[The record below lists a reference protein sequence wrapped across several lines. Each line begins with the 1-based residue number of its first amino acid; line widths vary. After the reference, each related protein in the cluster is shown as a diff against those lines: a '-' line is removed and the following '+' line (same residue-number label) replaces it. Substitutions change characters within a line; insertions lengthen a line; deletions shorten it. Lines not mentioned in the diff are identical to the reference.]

1 MIFYTKGMDKK
12 FSQAPI
18 SRSHCIAG
26 LLGLFVLILCAVNS
40 LAQQPTATITSLGG
54 EVMVSIQKGALASGM
69 VGNVLRAGD
78 EIRTHAGALVGMTFS
93 DGSQAELGE
102 NTNISLSA
110 MAEAPQTG
118 TRTVRLDLWRG
129 RIRLALSSATQ
140 SPGSSFSI
148 QTHNALVVTL
158 SSPSDSEIVYDPN
171 TNKTTLLAHKADVIV
186 TNLLTGIS
194 TQLPEGHS
202 GIIRDRVIQE
212 IARIVQLPSLTELK
226 QPTATIRELHA
237 PVFVSIQG
245 EAPTPAIVQSVLRTG
260 DDIRTYSGA
269 SVTLILSEGSELRLG
284 ENTTINLSSLIE
296 DSQSGTR
303 ISRFELWQ
311 GSLRSILSAE
321 HQKPGSSFTVQTP
334 NALVGVISSE
344 PDSETMYDAGSNTT
358 IVNAHKSE
366 VVVTNLL
373 TGSSKV
379 IPEGHSGII
388 QQRIIQELA
397 RIVAS
402 PAEILTLPAET
413 LETPPAEQQPE
424 AVETP
429 GEPEKKKT
437 N

>member
-1 MIFYTKGMDKK
+1 MIYYTKGMDKK
-12 FSQAPI
+12 NFQTPVSWF
-18 SRSHCIAG
+18 HCIVGIIGMFA
-26 LLGLFVLILCAVNS
+26 LFFCPVNL
-40 LAQQPTATITSLGG
+40 LAQQPTATIMSLGG

-78 EIRTHAGALVGMTFS
+78 EIRTHAGAIVGMAFS

-129 RIRLALSSATQ
+129 RIRLSLSSGVQ

-171 TNKTTLLAHKADVIV
+171 TNKTTILAHKAAVIV

-194 TQLPEGHS
+194 TQIPEGHS

-226 QPTATIRELHA
+226 QPTATIRELRE

-245 EAPTPAIVQSVLRTG
+245 EAPTPAILQTVLRTG

-269 SVTLILSEGSELRLG
+269 GVTLTLSEGSELKLG
-284 ENTTINLSSLIE
+284 ENTTINLSSLVE
-296 DSQSGTR
+296 DAQTGTR

-344 PDSETMYDAGSNTT
+344 PDSEVMYDVSSNTT

-379 IPEGHSGII
+379 IPQGHSGII
-388 QQRIIQELA
+388 QQRVIQELA

-402 PAEILTLPAET
+402 PAEILTLPAESP
-413 LETPPAEQQPE
+413 ETPAKEQQE
-424 AVETP
+424 TEETP
-429 GEPEKKKT
+429 KEPEKKKT

>member
-1 MIFYTKGMDKK
+1 MVFYPNGMNKKIFQPQISWFCFMTGMIGILLF
-12 FSQAPI
+12 APL
-18 SRSHCIAG
+18 AG
-26 LLGLFVLILCAVNS
+26 L
-40 LAQQPTATITSLGG
+40 AQRPTATITSLGG
-54 EVMVSIQKGALASGM
+54 EVMVSIQKGALAPGM

-78 EIRTHAGALVGMTFS
+78 EIRTHAGALVAMTFS

-110 MAEAPQTG
+110 LGEAPQTG
-118 TRTVRLDLWRG
+118 TRTSRLDLWRG
-129 RIRLALSSATQ
+129 RIRLSLSSATP

-158 SSPSDSEIVYDPN
+158 SSPSDCEVVYDPN
-171 TNKTTLLAHKADVIV
+171 TNKTSVLAHKAEVIV

-194 TQLPEGHS
+194 TQIPEGHS

-226 QPTATIRELHA
+226 QPTATIRELHE
-237 PVFVSIQG
+237 PVFISIQG
-245 EAPTPAIVQSVLRTG
+245 EAQTPAIAQTVLRTG
-260 DDIRTYSGA
+260 DDIRTDSGA
-269 SVTLILSEGSELRLG
+269 SVVLILSDGSELTLG
-284 ENTTINLSSLIE
+284 ENTMINLSSLVE
-296 DSQSGTR
+296 DPESGTR
-303 ISRFELWQ
+303 TSRFELWQ
-311 GSLRSILSAE
+311 GSLRALLSAE

-344 PDSETMYDAGSNTT
+344 PDSETMYDASSNTT

-379 IPEGHSGII
+379 IPQGHSGII
-388 QQRIIQELA
+388 HQRVIQELA

-402 PAEILTLPAET
+402 PAEVLMLPADAA
-413 LETPPAEQQPE
+413 ETPAEDQQD
-424 AVETP
+424 A
-429 GEPEKKKT
+429 GENAENQKID
-437 N
+437 

>member
-1 MIFYTKGMDKK
+1 MDKK
-12 FSQAPI
+12 IFQIRI
-18 SRSHCIAG
+18 SRSHRIAG
-26 LLGLFVLILCAVNS
+26 IIGIFALFFCPVNL

-110 MAEAPQTG
+110 LAEAPQTG
-118 TRTVRLDLWRG
+118 TRTSRLDLWRG
-129 RIRLALSSATQ
+129 RIRLALSSGPI

-158 SSPSDSEIVYDPN
+158 SSSSDCEVVYDPN
-171 TNKTTLLAHKADVIV
+171 TNKTTVLAHKVEVVV

-194 TQLPEGHS
+194 TRIPEGHS

-212 IARIVQLPSLTELK
+212 IARIVQLPALTELK
-226 QPTATIRELHA
+226 QPTATIRELHE

-245 EAPTPAIVQSVLRTG
+245 EAPTPAIVQTVLRTG

-269 SVTLILSEGSELRLG
+269 GATLALSEGSEVRLG
-284 ENTTINLSSLIE
+284 ENTTINLSSLVE
-296 DSQSGTR
+296 DVQTGTR

-344 PDSETMYDAGSNTT
+344 PDSETMYDASSNTT

-402 PAEILTLPAET
+402 PAEILTLPTDAAQ
-413 LETPPAEQQPE
+413 TPVEEQQE
-424 AVETP
+424 AAGENSDET
-429 GEPEKKKT
+429 EKKKT